1 MNQKC
6 TEFGKGDSGKGN
18 LFLVNVSC
26 SDPVLTVLPYTDC
39 FSNIKISASSTL
51 DCNLN
56 RSLPAPTL
64 DVYDHA
70 HNHTHFESLGP
81 CTCVSIK
88 CNMTD
93 DREDITVTAE
103 LSLLEIN
110 MASIFIRQ
118 SLSLSLYLVAKLM
131 GDTQELIVTGEILYN
146 SSLYQNLKHGD
157 DKAQITVTLL
167 KQIIYT
173 LPVIAG
179 SNIGG
184 TLLFLILVILVKINV
199 TLLEQIIYT
208 LTVII
213 GSNIGG
219 TLRLLILVILAKK
232 RSAHNIC
239 WKRSWQSKIF
249 SPSVGLAHQDTRKT
263 PGVSGPSCS

>member
-118 SLSLSLYLVAKLM
+118 SLSLSLYLVAK
-131 GDTQELIVTGEILYN
+131 
-146 SSLYQNLKHGD
+146 
-157 DKAQITVTLL
+157 ITVTLL

-219 TLRLLILVILAKK
+219 TLRLLILVILAKVQYGTE
-232 RSAHNIC
+232 SH
-239 WKRSWQSKIF
+239 
-249 SPSVGLAHQDTRKT
+249 
-263 PGVSGPSCS
+263 